1 MQLLRLK
8 FAGSLCFPKL
18 MKHPLYDGESEV
30 WAAGLG
36 DMLIMQEHPLCHR
49 VTTFLTLFN
58 FINSGSF

>member
-1 MQLLRLK
+1 
-8 FAGSLCFPKL
+8 